1 MIGRRRAG
9 VKAIAIIPDLGLSF
23 DSLFSRSESIMR
35 SRIVTAA
42 LLSAAAFMLGAQ
54 ASLPDGLYAKIT
66 TPKGLITLRLEFE
79 KAPLTVGNFVGLV
92 EGTLDAAKGKHF
104 YDGLTFHR
112 VVADFVIQGGDPL
125 GNGTGGPGYRFTD
138 EFAPDLRHDA
148 AGVLSMA
155 NSGPG
160 TNGSQFFITLA
171 ATPWLDGKHS
181 IFGRVVEG
189 MDVVKKIA
197 QGDKMTKV
205 EIVRIGPAAK
215 AFKSDQ
221 ASFDDRASKAVE
233 NAKKA
238 AAGARDVAIATI
250 NKTWPDLSRSSDGIF
265 QKTTKAGS
273 GATPIKG
280 ATVSVN
286 YKGMF
291 IDGKIF
297 DQSSAHGGPIDFK
310 AGAGEVIPGWDRVLL
325 SMKKGEK
332 RFVVIPPELA
342 YGESGAGGVIPP
354 NAFLAFEIELVDIK

>member
-1 MIGRRRAG
+1 
-9 VKAIAIIPDLGLSF
+9 
-23 DSLFSRSESIMR
+23 
-35 SRIVTAA
+35 
-42 LLSAAAFMLGAQ
+42 
-54 ASLPDGLYAKIT
+54 
-66 TPKGLITLRLEFE
+66 
-79 KAPLTVGNFVGLV
+79 
-92 EGTLDAAKGKHF
+92 
-104 YDGLTFHR
+104 
-112 VVADFVIQGGDPL
+112 
-125 GNGTGGPGYRFTD
+125 
-138 EFAPDLRHDA
+138 
-148 AGVLSMA
+148 
-155 NSGPG
+155 
-160 TNGSQFFITLA
+160 
-171 ATPWLDGKHS
+171 
-181 IFGRVVEG
+181 
-189 MDVVKKIA
+189 
-197 QGDKMTKV
+197 MTKV

-238 AAGARDVAIATI
+238 AAGARDAAIAAI